1 MLCVYCGMRGLTIL
15 LYCRTVASSMMS
27 PALLQIEKDLGNT
40 SHILTILT
48 LSIYVRP
55 ARPVRLLVVVVVVG
69 GGLKF

>member
-1 MLCVYCGMRGLTIL
+1 
-15 LYCRTVASSMMS
+15 MMS

-55 ARPVRLLVVVVVVG
+55 ARPVRLLVVVVVG